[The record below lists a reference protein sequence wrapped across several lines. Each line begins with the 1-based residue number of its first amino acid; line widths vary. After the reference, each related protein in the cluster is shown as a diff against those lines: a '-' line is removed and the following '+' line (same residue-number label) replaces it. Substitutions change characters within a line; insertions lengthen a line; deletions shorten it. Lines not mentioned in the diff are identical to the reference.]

1 MKGILLVDK
10 PSGMTSHDVV
20 DALRKATGIRK
31 IGHTG
36 TLDPAATG
44 LLIMC
49 IGKATRLS
57 EHLMGMDKTY
67 EGTMRLGVVT
77 ESYDMDGKVVEEN
90 DVPEITREE
99 LEEAMK
105 PLTGDLMQVP
115 PMVSAVK
122 IGGKR
127 LYKLARQGETVERP
141 PRPVTVHEFSLL
153 DCTLPEVQFR
163 VECTSG
169 TYVRSL
175 CHDIG
180 QHFGCGAALQS
191 LRRTHIGSHSIEDS
205 TPLEELNTPEKV
217 ASSLIPISEALDYP
231 EVVVQAKGKNLISS
245 GNPVFP
251 IDIESEIPE
260 VQGWVQ
266 VKSERGELL
275 ALGKVEESPM
285 GTKVVPKRVL
295 ISG

>member
-10 PSGMTSHDVV
+10 PAGITSHDVV
-20 DALRKATGIRK
+20 NVLRKSTGIRK

-67 EGTMRLGVVT
+67 EGEMRFGVVT
-77 ESYDMDGKVVEEN
+77 DSYDMDGQVLEEHE
-90 DVPEITREE
+90 VPDITAAQ
-99 LEEAMK
+99 LEEAME

-122 IGGKR
+122 VGGQR

-141 PRPVTVHEFSLL
+141 SRPVTVFEFSLL
-153 DCTLPEVQFR
+153 ESSLPVVKFR
-163 VECTSG
+163 VQCSSG

-191 LRRTHIGSHSIEDS
+191 LRRTRIGSHSVEDAS
-205 TPLEELNTPEKV
+205 PLDRFNTPEEV
-217 ASSLIPISEALDYP
+217 DSQLISISQALDYP
-231 EVVVQAKGKNLISS
+231 EVVVQSKGRTLISS
-245 GNPVFP
+245 GNSVFP
-251 IDIESEIPE
+251 IDIESEIPDAS
-260 VQGWVQ
+260 GWIQ
-266 VKSERGELL
+266 VKSIQGELL
-275 ALGKVEESPM
+275 ALGKIEQCSL